1 MSCQAIVPSYSCPYN
16 LPSVYQHEIEANC
29 VDQWH
34 PRSIPAGHPETRGAE
49 NGETRMR
56 SIKRNNELRVN
67 LQLVYYLSLS
77 KHDLFFVTVIFRLVK
92 GHAIYSPR
100 EQRQVNQSG
109 TYSKNNAHI
118 FHVGEVS
125 ELGRRTMVNNS
136 QL

>member
-1 MSCQAIVPSYSCPYN
+1 MPSYSCPYN
-16 LPSVYQHEIEANC
+16 LPSVYQHEIEANS
-29 VDQWH
+29 VNQWH
-34 PRSIPAGHPETRGAE
+34 PRSIPAGHPETREAE
-49 NGETRMR
+49 NGKTRMR

-77 KHDLFFVTVIFRLVK
+77 KHELFFVTVIFRPVK

-109 TYSKNNAHI
+109 TYSKNNGHI

>member
-1 MSCQAIVPSYSCPYN
+1 MSCQAIMPSYSCAYN
-16 LPSVYQHEIEANC
+16 LHSVYQHDIEANC
-29 VDQWH
+29 
-34 PRSIPAGHPETRGAE
+34 HPETRGAE

-77 KHDLFFVTVIFRLVK
+77 KHDLFFVTVIFRLVR
-92 GHAIYSPR
+92 GHVIYSPR

-109 TYSKNNAHI
+109 TYSKNNGHI
-118 FHVGEVS
+118 CHVGEAS
-125 ELGRRTMVNNS
+125 ELGRRIIVNNS